1 MKEDMHKNMRKKI
14 LITGGAGYVGTSLI
28 PQLLSQ
34 GYQVKVFDNLMY
46 GGSQLIPFF
55 GNKNFE
61 FQKGDIRNM
70 EDVKKAVQDQDFIIH
85 LAAIVGYPACRK
97 NPALAK
103 EVNTEGTKNLIS
115 AAKKNQPII
124 FASTGSNYGA
134 VEGVCVED
142 TPLNPLSIYG
152 ETKTMAEKLLQER
165 ENTIIYRFAT
175 GFGISPRF
183 RVDLLINDF
192 THKAYTEGYLVV
204 YEKDF
209 KRTFIHVYDM
219 GRAFLF
225 GINNFDKMKNQVFNV
240 GSEKMNRSKEDIC
253 NLLKKKMELYTH
265 YAKVG
270 EDGDKRDYIV
280 SYKKI
285 NDLGY
290 KTSLTIEEGIDG
302 LIEVF
307 KVLSFKNQYSND

>member
-1 MKEDMHKNMRKKI
+1 MHKNMRKKI

-28 PQLLSQ
+28 PQLLIQ
-34 GYQVKVFDNLMY
+34 GYRVKVFDNLMY

-61 FQKGDIRNM
+61 FQKGDIKNID
-70 EDVKKAVQDQDFIIH
+70 DVRKAVQDQDFIIH
-85 LAAIVGYPACRK
+85 LAAVVGYPACRK

-103 EVNTEGTKNLIS
+103 EVNVGGTKNLIL
-115 AAKKNQPII
+115 AAKEDQPII

-152 ETKTMAEKLLQER
+152 ETKTMAEKLLLER

-192 THKAYTEGYLVV
+192 THKAYTEGYLVI
-204 YEKDF
+204 YEKHF

-240 GSEKMNRSKEDIC
+240 GSEKMNCSKEDIS
-253 NLLKKKMELYTH
+253 NLLKKKMKLYTH
-265 YAKVG
+265 YAEVG
-270 EDGDKRDYIV
+270 KDGDKRDYIV

-290 KTSLTIEEGIDG
+290 KTSITIEEGVDG

-307 KVLSFKNQYSND
+307 KVLNFKNQYSND